1 MEGQVPGGQEER
13 QGVGEQ
19 RRRANQE
26 PRSLESP
33 GPPTSE
39 TKSSNSG
46 RNWSRQK
53 TAPVEVIQ
61 PPQPLPVEFAA
72 PLPRH
77 QYSPGLI
84 QLFLRGSLEA
94 RWPAMPGGRV
104 GVGSPWL
111 PGADETP
118 CANTGRMWLLRLG
131 LYELTRPKPRADN
144 WLLIFDHTVQLYHWS
159 VLLAIAET
167 AENHVRY
174 EGYHRAAADQLRER
188 LDGWGD
194 QRGRAGH
201 GNGDTGVRGRAV
213 ARHGRGAAD
222 CSSEVLESLIG
233 KYKDLQGKNSRG
245 GMTPQL
251 LAIGAVVM
259 EKTTETIRRGLTAIR
274 TCDVWRWCREHLG
287 LSLQG
292 QRTYAYKEQKQ
303 DIKLLPA
310 PNSF

>member
-1 MEGQVPGGQEER
+1 VSRRPDRAGR
-13 QGVGEQ
+13 DAHAAFQ
-19 RRRANQE
+19 RRGGGGAAGSGCQTDRQA
-26 PRSLESP
+26 LEKKL
-33 GPPTSE
+33 GWL
-39 TKSSNSG
+39 G
-46 RNWSRQK
+46 DYR
-53 TAPVEVIQ
+53 
-61 PPQPLPVEFAA
+61 
-72 PLPRH
+72 
-77 QYSPGLI
+77 
-84 QLFLRGSLEA
+84 EA
-94 RWPAMPGGRV
+94 
-104 GVGSPWL
+104 
-111 PGADETP
+111 
-118 CANTGRMWLLRLG
+118 
-131 LYELTRPKPRADN
+131 
-144 WLLIFDHTVQLYHWS
+144 LYHWS

-188 LDGWGD
+188 LDGWGINAAA
-194 QRGRAGH
+194 RAME
-201 GNGDTGVRGRAV
+201 TATLEFV
-213 ARHGRGAAD
+213 AEQSAQARPGERLIG
-222 CSSEVLESLIG
+222 SSEVLESLIG

>member
-1 MEGQVPGGQEER
+1 MKNFP
-13 QGVGEQ
+13 
-19 RRRANQE
+19 A
-26 PRSLESP
+26 PRFPYLH
-33 GPPTSE
+33 
-39 TKSSNSG
+39 KNWRCLVSG
-46 RNWSRQK
+46 AW
-53 TAPVEVIQ
+53 
-61 PPQPLPVEFAA
+61 
-72 PLPRH
+72 
-77 QYSPGLI
+77 
-84 QLFLRGSLEA
+84 
-94 RWPAMPGGRV
+94 
-104 GVGSPWL
+104 
-111 PGADETP
+111 
-118 CANTGRMWLLRLG
+118 
-131 LYELTRPKPRADN
+131 
-144 WLLIFDHTVQLYHWS
+144 TVQLYHWS

-188 LDGWGD
+188 LDGWGINAAA
-194 QRGRAGH
+194 RAME
-201 GNGDTGVRGRAV
+201 TATLEFV
-213 ARHGRGAAD
+213 AEQSAQARPGERLIG
-222 CSSEVLESLIG
+222 SSEVLESLIG

-292 QRTYAYKEQKQ
+292 QRTYAYKEQKP